1 MRLVDRRCLG
11 WLLTVALAAAACGQA
26 ETSAQTSAPSR
37 SPDTRASS
45 AQAAATSAATPLV
58 LEFDIPAEFAEG
70 GVVTGFRVGF
80 FRGNESTAI
89 RTVDV
94 ARESLTVSGRTARVT
109 VARENVPQC
118 SGDCVVRVQTL
129 SRTQASAWSDPVPL
143 GGPAARGN
151 PTAAP
156 QRPPQ
161 RTERQV
167 AIPGRP
173 RAQSRLRRTAG
184 LTAAD
189 IEKHTS
195 LSESLRG
202 VLPKGANVDAELR
215 RFRRVPD
222 LAMAVVLSRD
232 YDIPFTTLSQTLAG
246 PPRVT
251 PREALTKLRQDV
263 NAGEAIRKARLE
275 ARKFVETP
283 QGAGG
288 QP

>member
-1 MRLVDRRCLG
+1 MRLVDGRCLG

-45 AQAAATSAATPLV
+45 AQAAATAAATPLV

-80 FRGNESTAI
+80 FRGNDSTAI
-89 RTVDV
+89 RAIDV
-94 ARESLTVSGRTARVT
+94 ARESLVVSGRTARIT
-109 VARENVPQC
+109 VPRENVPQC
-118 SGDCVVRVQTL
+118 SDDCVVRVQTL
-129 SRTQASAWSDPVPL
+129 SRNQASAWSDPVPV
-143 GGPAARGN
+143 GGVAVREN

-161 RTERQV
+161 RTEQRA
-167 AIPGRP
+167 AIPERP
-173 RAQSRLRRTAG
+173 RAQSGRRRAGG

-189 IEKHTS
+189 VEKHTS
-195 LSESLRG
+195 LSESLRA
-202 VLPKGANVDAELR
+202 VLPKDANVNAELR
-215 RFRRVPD
+215 RFRRLED
-222 LAMAVVLSRD
+222 LALVVVLSRD
-232 YDIPFTTLSQTLAG
+232 YHIPFTTLIQTLAG

-251 PREALTKLRQDV
+251 PRDAVMKLRQDV
-263 NAGEAIRKARLE
+263 DAREAVRKSRAE
-275 ARKFVETP
+275 AQKFVETP